1 MQVPLSNMA
10 QWKSAPQNISNQK
23 STKNTSSL
31 FNTLN
36 NTVHLTSY
44 FKNGLSK
51 NTIGKP
57 IHGDEGNSTFKRR
70 VLDLKCKLAALQSE
84 RTRKSE
90 LESKLA
96 DLEKQK
102 QKEEREGRSELDELM
117 RTLSHLKGEL
127 EEQKTRL
134 TRAEL
139 KRDIKTQDLRK
150 IEDLVAAKGEE
161 KEDLSKRRGLESRR
175 VNDLLAEKDSLEK
188 EAFLTR
194 EEANRLDLEEA
205 RLDRQLR
212 EARARQKAT
221 LEQTERVQV
230 SIN

>member
-1 MQVPLSNMA
+1 M
-10 QWKSAPQNISNQK
+10 KSQ
-23 STKNTSSL
+23 
-31 FNTLN
+31 
-36 NTVHLTSY
+36 
-44 FKNGLSK
+44 
-51 NTIGKP
+51 
-57 IHGDEGNSTFKRR
+57 
-70 VLDLKCKLAALQSE
+70 

-134 TRAEL
+134 TRAQL

-161 KEDLSKRRGLESRR
+161 KEDLSNRWGLECRR
-175 VNDLLAEKDSLEK
+175 VYDLLAEKDSLEK

-205 RLDRQLR
+205 RLDRQLG

-221 LEQTERVQV
+221 LEQTECVQV